1 MNMSKLDI
9 DWNKVDKE
17 FKYASQDRDN
27 SIWVWKEAPVLKG
40 DRWMPARSDITDFY
54 MFDRGDI
61 DGYCKEYATNITG
74 RPCDDVKA
82 KSGHK
87 HAESMMLYAQDAAK
101 SSKPWELWECKSDT
115 QGTWHNLYEHPAW
128 DITREYRRKPQT
140 VAIAVSRDVANNFVN
155 ACRVGYDAD
164 FKKELI
170 NAIQEALSNTSE

>member
-1 MNMSKLDI
+1 MSKLDI

-17 FKYASQDRDN
+17 FKYASQDQDN

-40 DRWMPARSDITDFY
+40 ARWMPARSDMANPMDFY

-61 DGYCKEYATNITG
+61 SDTLTE
-74 RPCDDVKA
+74 RPCDAGEA

-87 HAESMMLYAQDAAK
+87 HAESMMLYAEDAAK
-101 SSKPWELWECKSDT
+101 SSEPWELWECKFDT
-115 QGTWHNLYEHPAW
+115 QGTWCKLYDHPVW

-140 VAIAVSRDVANNFVN
+140 VAITVSRDVANNFVN